1 MRCDNLVDLPLKF
14 LLALF
19 RRLNEKLT
27 FVFPN
32 VETEKI
38 KPLVDVG
45 YLRLFFGESK
55 TSVR

>member
-45 YLRLFFGESK
+45 YLRLFF
-55 TSVR
+55 